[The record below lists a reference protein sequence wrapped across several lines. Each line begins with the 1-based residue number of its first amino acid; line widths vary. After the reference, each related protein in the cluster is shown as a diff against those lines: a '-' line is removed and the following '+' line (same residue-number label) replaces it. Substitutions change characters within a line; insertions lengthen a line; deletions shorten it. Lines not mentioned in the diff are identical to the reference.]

1 MKWQSLLL
9 ELRGNCP
16 NYIDDTRNL
25 TIYKLLS
32 NFPDLAQHRPISDI
46 PVVQTVIT
54 PRLLQQQ
61 RPTILDAFKTPP
73 KKPKKKEKV
82 VAWNLG

>member
-9 ELRGNCP
+9 ELRGNCHKLHRRP
-16 NYIDDTRNL
+16 KKSNYIQ
-25 TIYKLLS
+25 LLS
-32 NFPDLAQHRPISDI
+32 NFPDPAQHRPLSDI

-54 PRLLQQQ
+54 PRLPQQQ

-73 KKPKKKEKV
+73 KNKKKEKV